1 MPSPAKMD
9 VCAGLNSKLPTCIIW
24 KARRRIQIRTAMPF
38 PRWHSSTFHFSPN
51 RSPCI
56 PPELPIHHQRRAPH
70 NYRTP
75 IESGILS
82 CLSSTPYNSEKS
94 SNYTPRKRQNSFH
107 WHFLKFLSDGDFAG
121 NSSKVISF
129 VAGTVMSLQRFFS
142 RSCCVFSHTLRRTQT
157 SINISASVSTTSL
170 IRRRNKTASRPS
182 TMRWS

>member
-9 VCAGLNSKLPTCIIW
+9 VCAGLNSKLPTCIIL

-75 IESGILS
+75 IESGILT

-107 WHFLKFLSDGDFAG
+107 WHFHWHYFDFKTRVG
-121 NSSKVISF
+121 
-129 VAGTVMSLQRFFS
+129 LQHLPIR
-142 RSCCVFSHTLRRTQT
+142 TITRR
-157 SINISASVSTTSL
+157 INLADPPNETGHAV
-170 IRRRNKTASRPS
+170 N
-182 TMRWS
+182 